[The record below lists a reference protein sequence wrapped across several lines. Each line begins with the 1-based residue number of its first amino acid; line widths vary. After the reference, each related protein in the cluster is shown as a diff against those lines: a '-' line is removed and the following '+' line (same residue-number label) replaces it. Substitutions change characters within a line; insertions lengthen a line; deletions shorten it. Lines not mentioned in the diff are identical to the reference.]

1 MKKSVL
7 FSALLIAFMASAVF
21 AQAPALPELADDHTM
36 FCVTPQYS
44 DNNPNYVT
52 GYTLFQKSH
61 SDYDRAKDLCVSY
74 WSIPE
79 DYRNKEGRFDAPP
92 EVYFTIEVDGGSA
105 TYYDTWTF
113 LTAQLT
119 GGFKQIRVQ
128 GTLDFG
134 DATDYTDPDVTCK
147 SFEENNLAFQG
158 KSFDV
163 NEGGGFSGDANSSIQ
178 HICYVGNETSISF
191 VNVVSTSCSGVQNLT
206 FDNVYFKS
214 TNSGSGSVGILS
226 NNDMLPLSFIRVF
239 NSRFEGSTVGAIVG
253 NTSKS
258 VSDLHVENVVV
269 AATGG
274 SGFNVYAGGVAGYL
288 GGDSKNDTLVNVQ
301 VIDNGDVIGDLVDDG
316 YGNVEHRGGS
326 KYIGGFAGYGQIAE
340 MNGLLME
347 NVTVS
352 VDGKAQSA
360 DDDMGT
366 GSGGEMYVGGA
377 VGELFIGSND
387 VGVYNVSAK
396 DVSVNVKGDAIG
408 YSFDDYDYSGR
419 AYVGGF
425 LGNLRGD
432 ATGSE
437 FKNITGEKIIVSV
450 AAKNTGF
457 DNKVAV
463 GGFAGS
469 CKTGFSAGA
478 VELIESQVENKA
490 RSKNNYV
497 GGLVGYSSYNSY
509 SSDYTF
515 DKMKLDVDVS
525 QSNTTDGDTAYVG
538 GIFGLYYVDGTANTI
553 DRIQNSELK
562 GDVSSSCADELYIG
576 GAIGKLD
583 FAEHYGGVSNKNIEI
598 SKFAFVGDVKHGDCS
613 GYTYAGGL
621 LGEIDGNGLYP
632 SATSSASMGVTLQ
645 NTYTIGD
652 IQTAGTGG
660 SSVGYLVG
668 AILQPDESQYGIG
681 DYTFNL
687 VVNGNYHYGENDL
700 SVSSPFDRSSCELIT
715 GWLEDETSF
724 DKVDLC
730 SGYAAYSFS
739 GTFNQGLVMTYR
751 NGTSSAE
758 NIFNLAL
765 SDQLNSSDMKTDMFA
780 ALLNTLP
787 GDGINSAWSRKD
799 DVNNGLPIFAD
810 EKNDIN
816 AIYRLTFN
824 VTSYC
829 PTCDDNNEKK
839 TLLEGTLGDDF
850 IVEASG
856 QGTVLAY
863 TANTYQGNLSTE
875 NFEKITSVNDKGVW
889 FGSSSG
895 GANVVLSKHG
905 KVPAPLQFVPNPF
918 LDEYPVFY
926 YVNEYDGN
934 GQLVSTTE
942 IDGNSMV
949 RFAGPVIRT
958 YQMDD
963 ENTLVPS
970 MFEMDYNNDNE
981 VFYQLENVFL
991 TQGDEASVTYN
1002 KYSAG
1007 DTVTHFSSI
1016 RTFLS
1021 NAKSYG
1027 YDIDAV
1033 RIYYKKL
1040 EEQKLHFA
1048 TVHNRDANMP
1058 LYLDADAYVYGLD
1071 DITGVYSLG
1080 NAVNPT
1086 ENTLFPITP
1095 SLSFDPTFGYDVKG
1109 FDVDFAIVGYDDATD
1124 VCQGKTPFDI
1134 EEEQTYET
1142 LTGDEFVEE
1151 KISSAMRDTYLSCK
1165 STVWHFELGAE
1176 DSLHL
1181 DEFLKSYLS
1190 EEVGK
1195 NIQIYVTP
1203 KYNFVEYAID
1213 FVRPTSEEF
1222 FVFSEH
1228 LGENWIDRK
1237 IYTMETES
1245 ELYQDAQR
1253 FVTISGK
1260 SSGWSGNETSTNQSE
1275 WVNSWNLEGIF
1286 GSTET
1291 NAKFYPASCEID
1303 PNGKNCP
1310 GGNSN
1315 VNGSYTLGLKTDGN
1329 GSVELWQILGAD
1341 NATKGTKADTIRHQ
1355 FTAVAG
1361 AENTFEMLVPK
1372 LKDDAGGNDYMPFEF
1387 EIHAIPANDYAGG
1400 TYKLLYS
1407 VDGGAYES
1415 LKNGDAFAEN
1425 EPENLVFDVSF
1436 KKPQI
1441 NRAMF
1446 TFKAVDGTEQVFY
1459 GDDRVD
1465 DGEIFDYLEASG
1477 KTDFEKI
1484 VYTSGKCLAGWA
1496 VAENP
1501 VDGESLYN
1509 FFDENLGIA
1518 LKAAHPEAK
1527 TSEYTLYARWT
1538 DDLSKCA
1545 AGANAF
1551 TRISHEGEHGMVA
1564 LGISDGA
1571 NTVVH
1576 EFTSSNTMLVPT
1588 GLDVSLI
1595 TFEEMPE
1602 SGYALDSIAVKI
1614 GSQTVVRMPTD
1625 KLPNNYADA
1634 ILRSYFSK
1642 VNLEARFAFVMGS
1655 KKDSVLYGDDWK
1667 KDFGVFNSVDEKKLP
1682 TMLYTVGE
1690 CLEGWSVQNAQG
1702 EKYDIFDKQMGLKLE
1717 ELNPDAHNSYSLYAN
1732 WTDDLSMCAAGADA
1746 FTRVS
1751 YKSKHGAVTLQD
1763 TVTNMV
1769 YAFAPNRTMV
1779 LPSNT
1784 NGAAMKAFVDV
1795 EPGYALDSLVV
1806 KFDNKSIA
1814 LKPGDNLPKNIVNA
1828 TIWAYFSEDLKI
1840 PVEFVSPK
1848 VQLSGNALRFAFSTT
1863 EFRIDGQ
1870 ALVSILLENEKGWKA
1885 RQKFDVKTVPY
1896 NESWKKFYLPSGDYV
1911 LTAKLINGA
1920 DTVEFKKDSIVVE
1933 SEIKNAGPDGW
1944 QMVELHAVDVNEYW
1958 NDDAAFY
1965 WWDETAPAGDFW
1977 HYKKFEYEPPRRGV
1991 GYWYNSIEGRGLKL
2005 KESSYR
2011 DSLSTKDF
2019 HWNLDNVYSGWN
2031 LVANPNGFK
2040 IDLSESPDFNE
2051 EMEFLHWNPETGEYD
2066 SVSVLGP
2073 YEAAWVKV
2081 NGATRFALPES
2092 PSFADDAGSAL
2103 QKSCVKKSLAKVSGR
2118 DNWMLQAMLSD
2129 DNGKQ
2134 DVRNAFGAGNRVLS
2148 VEEPPE
2154 GMGDHVSLSFVDG
2167 NKSLAKS
2174 VKAPANEMEWT
2185 MELKASS
2192 NRMAILGFA
2201 GVAELKSLGLN
2212 VFVTVDGKTTEMAD
2226 GQNLSVALSSKSK
2239 FATVRVAE
2247 KARATVANLLDGFK
2261 AAKVGNSLQVSFN
2274 ADQGLAGTAA
2284 RVDLVDLKGDVVAS
2298 AAAKTLA
2305 GVNKLT
2311 LTAPKPGLYMVRVR
2325 AGSQT
2330 GAGKVVVR

>member
-36 FCVTPQYS
+36 FCVTPLYENIS
-44 DNNPNYVT
+44 NSTYLT

-74 WSIPE
+74 WSIPDTYDE
-79 DYRNKEGRFDAPP
+79 TSA
-92 EVYFTIEVDGGSA
+92 EVYFTVDENGDSK

-113 LTAQLT
+113 LYAQLT

-191 VNVVSTSCSGVQNLT
+191 VNVVSTKCSGAQNLT

-258 VSDLHVENVVV
+258 VSDIRVENVVV

-274 SGFNVYAGGVAGYL
+274 SGFDVYAGGVAGYL

-301 VIDNGDVIGDLVDDG
+301 VVEKNSVSAADV
-316 YGNVEHRGGS
+316 YGSYQGGEM
-326 KYIGGFAGYGQIAE
+326 YVGGLAGFGEMSE

-387 VGVYNVSAK
+387 VNVYNVSAK

-425 LGNLRGD
+425 LGNLRGE

-469 CKTGFSAGA
+469 CETGFSANA

-497 GGLVGYSSYNSY
+497 GGLVGYSSYSSY

-515 DKMKLDVDVS
+515 DKMELDVDVS

-538 GIFGLYYVDGTANTI
+538 GIFGLYYVEGVENTI

-583 FAEHYGGVSNKNIEI
+583 FAEHGGGVSKGNIEI

-632 SATSSASMGVTLQ
+632 SAGSSASMGVTLQ

-668 AILQPDESQYGIG
+668 AILQPDESQFGIG

-905 KVPAPLQFVPNPF
+905 KVPAPLQLEPNPF

-991 TQGDEASVTYN
+991 TQGDEASGTYN
-1002 KYSAG
+1002 EYSAG

-1016 RTFLS
+1016 RAFLS

-1151 KISSAMRDTYLSCK
+1151 KISSAMRDTYLNCK

-1190 EEVGK
+1190 EEVDK

-1213 FVRPTSEEF
+1213 FVRPTSEQF
-1222 FVFSEH
+1222 FVFSDY
-1228 LGENWIDRK
+1228 LGENWLESVS
-1237 IYTMETES
+1237 YTKENE
-1245 ELYQDAQR
+1245 DALILDARR
-1253 FVTISGK
+1253 FVTTYGNA
-1260 SSGWSGNETSTNQSE
+1260 SGWAENKNAAQID
-1275 WVNSWNLEGIF
+1275 WAHNLSHLENIF
-1286 GSTET
+1286 TPTET
-1291 NAKFYPASCEID
+1291 EKTFYPVSCEFTSLTD
-1303 PNGKNCP
+1303 KSCLESDDVVV
-1310 GGNSN
+1310 GN
-1315 VNGSYTLGLKTDGN
+1315 YAFTLKTDGN

-1341 NATKGTKADTIRHQ
+1341 NATTGAKADTIRHQ

-1372 LKDDAGGNDYMPFEF
+1372 LKDDAGGNDYMPFVF
-1387 EIHAIPANDYAGG
+1387 EIHAIPADDYAGG
-1400 TYKLLYS
+1400 TYKLSYS

-1415 LKNGDAFAEN
+1415 LKNGDIFAET

-1477 KTDFEKI
+1477 KTEFEKI

-1509 FFDENLGIA
+1509 FFDENLGVA
-1518 LKAAHPEAK
+1518 LKAAYPEAK

-1814 LKPGDNLPKNIVNA
+1814 LKPGDNLPKNILNA

-1933 SEIKNAGPDGW
+1933 SEIKSAGPDGW
-1944 QMVELHAVDVNEYW
+1944 QMVSLYSVEMNEYRHD
-1958 NDDAAFY
+1958 DDAVFY
-1965 WWDETAPAGDFW
+1965 WWDESSSAGDFW
-1977 HYKKFEYEPPRRGV
+1977 HYKELGFTPVKRGV

-2005 KESSYR
+2005 RDASDKDSVLASSAYWDL
-2011 DSLSTKDF
+2011 DS
-2019 HWNLDNVYSGWN
+2019 VYSGWN

-2040 IDLSESPDFNE
+2040 IDVSTSPDYYD
-2051 EMEFLHWNPETGEYD
+2051 EMEFLRWNTEAGEYEP
-2066 SVSVLGP
+2066 VKVLDP
-2073 YEAAWVKV
+2073 YEAVWVKV
-2081 NGATRFALPES
+2081 NDKSRFALPDL
-2092 PSFADDAGSAL
+2092 PLFAEDGGNAL
-2103 QKSCVKKSLAKVSGR
+2103 QKSSEARTLAKASGK
-2118 DNWMLQAMLSD
+2118 DNWTLQVVLAD
-2129 DNGKQ
+2129 NNGKR
-2134 DVRNAFGAGNRVLS
+2134 DSYNMIGVGKKCLS

-2154 GMGDHVSLSFVDG
+2154 GMGEHVALSFVEG
-2167 NKSLAKS
+2167 KKSLAKS
-2174 VKAPANEMEWT
+2174 VKAPADEVEWT
-2185 MELKASS
+2185 MELKANS
-2192 NRMAILGFA
+2192 NRMGSLSLD
-2201 GVAELKSLGLN
+2201 GVGKLNAMGLK
-2212 VFVTVDGKTTEMAD
+2212 VFVTVDGKTTEISE
-2226 GQNLSVALSSKSK
+2226 GQKLNVALSGKSK

-2247 KARATVANLLDGFK
+2247 KARVTVAGQLDGFK
-2261 AAKVGNSLQVSFN
+2261 AVKVGSGLQVSFN
-2274 ADQGLAGTAA
+2274 ANQDLAGARA
-2284 RVDLVDLKGDVVAS
+2284 RVDLVDMKGHVVAS
-2298 AAAKTLA
+2298 AAATTLA
-2305 GVNKLT
+2305 GANSVT

-2325 AGSQT
+2325 AGSQM
-2330 GAGKVVVR
+2330 GAGKVVVK